1 MKKNF
6 KNAIDKTNLAQKGIA
21 ALIGGN
27 NVNTDN
33 TSNINN
39 TGNTSNTGNIRQT
52 FVLSPQDLE
61 KLKDYVHYRRLQGET
76 DFSQKRALNEALGLL
91 FKTVPDL
98 PTRTNK

>member
-39 TGNTSNTGNIRQT
+39 TSNTGNTDIRQT

-76 DFSQKRALNEALGLL
+76 EFSQKRALNEALGLL

-98 PTRTNK
+98 PPRADK